1 MFTSSSFG
9 GPTKPN
15 LTSGEAASQQGAR
28 KLTRKFSLEERDSSG
43 VDQKDLSN
51 LQKVSLLCCAVLCCA
66 VSSLSC
72 YRLRVVLQCHPCVS
86 CKSLV
91 SVLCAGMNCKLLS
104 LGLPMMHHV
113 PECCSPGPNLHLL
126 L

>member
-9 GPTKPN
+9 CPTKPN

-66 VSSLSC
+66 VLFQ
-72 YRLRVVLQCHPCVS
+72 VLVTGFVMYSNVILVFHASHLCQCCV
-86 CKSLV
+86 LV
-91 SVLCAGMNCKLLS
+91 
-104 LGLPMMHHV
+104 
-113 PECCSPGPNLHLL
+113 
-126 L
+126 